1 MRVKKFFIFLTTLL
15 LVTLA
20 ASISVSADQHSGTWK
35 MNAAKSTFSP
45 GPAPKST
52 TVKVDADENTVKVTA
67 DVTNA
72 DGTGIHV
79 EYTAKFDGKDYPVTG
94 NPNADL
100 VSVKRLEGGAIEST
114 SKKAGQVTITI
125 TSTVS
130 KDGKSRTSVWKGKDA
145 QGHEVNNVVVFD
157 KQ

>member
-1 MRVKKFFIFLTTLL
+1 VKKLLVLVTALL
-15 LVTLA
+15 LVTLD
-20 ASISVSADQHSGTWK
+20 ASVSVSADQHSGTWK

-45 GPAPKST
+45 GPAPKSS
-52 TVKVDADENTVKVTA
+52 TVKIEADENSVKVNA
-67 DVTNA
+67 DITNA

-79 EYTAKFDGKDYPVTG
+79 EYTAKFDGNDYPVTG

-100 VSVKRLEGGAIEST
+100 VSVKRLEGGAIESI
-114 SKKAGQVTITI
+114 SKKAGQVTLTI